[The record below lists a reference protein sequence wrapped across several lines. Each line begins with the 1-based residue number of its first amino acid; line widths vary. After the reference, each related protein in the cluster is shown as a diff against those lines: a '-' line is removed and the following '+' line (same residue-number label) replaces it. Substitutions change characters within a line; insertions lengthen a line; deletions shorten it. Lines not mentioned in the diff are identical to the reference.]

1 MAVRGNV
8 RISDLENIG
17 SISDNDIFPVS
28 EQIGTA
34 YETKSVTAS
43 EISDYIDNRFGIQDN
58 SFEISYI
65 ARDLGQYVTNNNE
78 TVNIINVSVDKAGQ
92 TMIAGEQ
99 GNDGKTIIE
108 IPQLYDIY
116 APIDVKAGTLYIVPY
131 GLKPADNVAVFSKVR
146 TANDNTYY
154 ETLPNHYS
162 VNGLDKNNNA
172 LYLADED
179 CKIVICAPKVPRYG
193 SIKPTVLSYIYSV
206 NYAAIVETADRY
218 IGANTETSRT
228 IAEALASLSARIES
242 CEKNI
247 GTIQD
252 AVVNELDAIKM
263 YKYKGG
269 ELIVTDKVDDVT
281 KVMSNH
287 IGQIIINDK
296 DVAYI
301 ATAAG
306 STINWKQITN
316 VSTN

>member
-8 RISDLENIG
+8 RISDLENIE

-28 EQIGTA
+28 EHIGTA

-43 EISDYIDNRFGIQDN
+43 EISDYIDNKFGIQDN

-65 ARDLGQYVTNNNE
+65 TRDLGQYVTNNNE
-78 TVNIINVSVDKAGQ
+78 TVNIINVSVDKKGHI
-92 TMIAGEQ
+92 MIAGEQ
-99 GNDGKTIIE
+99 GNDGKIIFE
-108 IPQLYDIY
+108 ISQAYDIY
-116 APIDVKAGTLYIVPY
+116 APIDVKAGTLYIVHC
-131 GLKPADNVAVFSKVR
+131 GVKLADNVAVFSKVR
-146 TANDNTYY
+146 TVNGNTYY
-154 ETLPNHYS
+154 ETLPHHYS
-162 VNGLDKNNNA
+162 VNGLDNNNNA

-179 CKIVICAPKVPRYG
+179 CKIVICAPRAPRDG

-247 GTIQD
+247 CTIQD
-252 AVVNELDAIKM
+252 AVVNELDALNM
-263 YKYKGG
+263 YKYRGG

-287 IGQIIINDK
+287 IGQIIINNE

-306 STINWKQITN
+306 STSSWKQITN
-316 VSTN
+316 